1 MIRHPSTLVL
11 LLLFGILP
19 AADFILPQNLAIGA
33 SLPPIIIFSLLA
45 VGLTIITG
53 MIGLLHL
60 GIAAM
65 MAIGAYA
72 FSILSTS
79 IYPFQIGFWS
89 ALVCAGAIAGGTG
102 ALLLAPT
109 VRLRG
114 DYIAIVTLGFG
125 EIVQDTLRNVD
136 VITKGT
142 QGINP
147 LPGPSF
153 FGEALSP
160 IGSYYVLL
168 ALLAVAVFVA
178 HRLQDSYVGRSWIA
192 LREDELAAQHMG
204 ILAPR
209 ERLRVVAFGSCL
221 AGLSGALLA
230 AVLGSSGEPSNYD
243 FQVSIMALAMVIVGG
258 IGSIPGALIGAFVM
272 VGINSV
278 VLGKASELI
287 ASIGGNSQ
295 HVLLVPSNWKYLIFG
310 LALVV
315 MMRVKRD
322 GLLPFIALSQEKHR

>member
-1 MIRHPSTLVL
+1 MAQHPATIMLLVL
-11 LLLFGILP
+11 FGALP
-19 AADFILPQNLAIGA
+19 AADFILPQSLAIGA
-33 SLPPIIIFSLLA
+33 SLPPILIFSLLA

-53 MIGLLHL
+53 TIGLLHL

-89 ALVCAGAIAGGTG
+89 ALICAGGIAGGVG
-102 ALLLAPT
+102 ALLLAPA

-136 VITKGT
+136 LITKGT

-147 LPGPSF
+147 LPGPTF
-153 FGEALSP
+153 FGDPLSP
-160 IGSYYVLL
+160 IGTYYVLL
-168 ALLAVAVFVA
+168 ALLAAAVFVA
-178 HRLQDSYVGRSWIA
+178 HRIQDSYVGRSWLA

-204 ILAPR
+204 IRAPR

-258 IGSIPGALIGAFVM
+258 IGSIPGALIGSLVM
-272 VGINSV
+272 VGVNSV
-278 VLGKASELI
+278 VLGKVSELL
-287 ASIGGNSQ
+287 AQVGGNSQ

-310 LALVV
+310 LALVI
-315 MMRVKRD
+315 MMRVKRE
-322 GLLPFIALSQEKHR
+322 GLLPFAPVSREDR